1 MLWPAEAAAQSE
13 IAGVVK
19 DASGSVLPGV
29 TVEAASPALIEK
41 MRAAVTDGGGN
52 YRIVSLRPGVY
63 TVTFTLPG
71 FATVSREGIELT
83 SDFTATVNAEMRVGI
98 ARGNDHGHRR
108 VADRR
113 HPEHHGAH
121 GHDA

>member
-1 MLWPAEAAAQSE
+1 MPTVAFGFVVVLACSVVLWPVEVAAQSE

-29 TVEAASPALIEK
+29 TVEASSPALIEK
-41 MRAAVTDGGGN
+41 TRAAVADGGGN
-52 YRIVSLRPGVY
+52 YRIVGLRPGVY

-83 SDFTATVNAEMRVGI
+83 SDFAATWSMPR
-98 ARGNDHGHRR
+98 
-108 VADRR
+108 
-113 HPEHHGAH
+113 
-121 GHDA
+121 